1 MQAYGPVDRERS
13 LRRSA
18 RQLSEEPAEMRL
30 PRAWLWFPLVA
41 ATVMACGGSPGTPA
55 TSAPAATTAAAA
67 DSPSASAQ
75 TVALTGFAFQPATLQ
90 VKAGTQVAYQ
100 NKDQIGHTVTNGEN
114 GAAAS
119 GAAFD
124 QEVAIGATVTI
135 TFDKAGTVKVT
146 CKIHPTMNQTV
157 EVTP

>member
-1 MQAYGPVDRERS
+1 
-13 LRRSA
+13 
-18 RQLSEEPAEMRL
+18 MRL
-30 PRAWLWFPLVA
+30 PRAWPWFSLIA
-41 ATVMACGGSPGTPA
+41 ATAVGCAGSPGPPT
-55 TSAPAATTAAAA
+55 TTAPAATTAAPTA
-67 DSPSASAQ
+67 SPSASAQ
-75 TVALTGFAFQPATLQ
+75 TAALSGLAFQPATLQ

-100 NKDQIGHTVTNGEN
+100 NKDQTAHTVTNGEN
-114 GAAAS
+114 GVAAA

-124 QEVAIGATVTI
+124 REVAAGATVTI